1 MLKHLK
7 SLKTR
12 LSARLRTHL
21 STLGLALR
29 SALGRS
35 SQARAAALPQAK
47 STLRRALRPL
57 LLVAGVS
64 ASAYALVTHPPLR
77 SVERG
82 EAALRVNQ
90 FSGGVSEFR
99 EGSFFFVPGLYEL
112 RSFPLRDQSYR
123 PEGFMRAGGPSPL
136 QSVEG
141 LSLGLD
147 LTLRWG
153 LDSSRLPELARKLP
167 DRIEADVIEPA
178 VQAVVYKQI
187 ATHTVR
193 EIFSSQRA
201 QIAASIEAE
210 LRTKLAADGILLRG
224 VQIGS
229 VDLPADYRRG
239 MDRLLSD
246 SLASERMRY
255 TLEIADKKVKETELE
270 ATADKARREIA
281 AEASGREQVIAAKAQ
296 EEAMRHVLPFKQKQI
311 EQRVLEAEAENASRV
326 KQAEGAARARR
337 IEVEAEAAARQKLAD
352 AEAYRVALVGKANA
366 QQMALEGELITRHPL
381 LVQKAMADKLSDKV
395 QVIIAPPPAAGGFIG
410 NALLGA
416 GSGQPKAAKT
426 GSDSTDSI
434 PDVSLNTSAKE

>member
-1 MLKHLK
+1 MLNT
-7 SLKTR
+7 LKTR
-12 LSARLRTHL
+12 LTATAH
-21 STLGLALR
+21 ALR
-29 SALGRS
+29 RLLGSGLTRTR
-35 SQARAAALPQAK
+35 QATLEGLPPA
-47 STLRRALRPL
+47 TNALRRALPPL
-57 LLVAGVS
+57 LALAA
-64 ASAYALVTHPPLR
+64 ASAAGWLLLTHPPLR
-77 SVERG
+77 SVPRG

-99 EGSFFFVPGLYEL
+99 DGSFFFIPGLHEM
-112 RSFPLRDQSYR
+112 RRFPLRDQSYR
-123 PEGFMRAGGPSPL
+123 PAGFMHADGPSPL

-153 LDSSRLPELARKLP
+153 LDSSRLPELARRLP
-167 DRIEADVIEPA
+167 DHIEADVIEPA

-193 EIFSSQRA
+193 EIFSTQRA
-201 QIAASIEAE
+201 EIAASIEAE
-210 LRTKLAADGILLRG
+210 LRGRLAADGIQVHG

-239 MDRLLSD
+239 MDHLLSD

-255 TLEIADKKVKETELE
+255 TLEIADKKVKETELV
-270 ATADKARREIA
+270 AAADKVRRETA
-281 AEASGREQVIAAKAQ
+281 AEAAAREQVIAAQAQ
-296 EEAMRHVLPFKQKQI
+296 EEAMKHVLPFKQKQI
-311 EQRVLEAEAENASRV
+311 EQRTLEAEAENASRV

-352 AEAYRVALVGKANA
+352 AEAYRVTMVGKANA

-416 GSGQPKAAKT
+416 ARPQAVQGEAEASPT
-426 GSDSTDSI
+426 
-434 PDVSLNTSAKE
+434 AKE